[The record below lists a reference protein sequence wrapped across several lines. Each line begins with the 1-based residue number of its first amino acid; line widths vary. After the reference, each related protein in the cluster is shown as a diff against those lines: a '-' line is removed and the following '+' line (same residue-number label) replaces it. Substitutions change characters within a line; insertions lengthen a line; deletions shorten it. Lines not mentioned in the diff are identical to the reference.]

1 MSVLNLWRA
10 ASTWKRAFSVI
21 GISAAV
27 FLLSFAL
34 LRADRAHLLPGLVP
48 GGALAILSIALLL
61 EGYRLPKRSRPGPSP
76 HTTPPRTQ
84 ANAAVMP
91 VPAAPPRDA
100 VARPSA

>member
-1 MSVLNLWRA
+1 MSVLNVWRA
-10 ASTWKRAFSVI
+10 ASIWKRASAGI

-34 LRADRAHLLPGLVP
+34 LRADRAHLLPGLFP
-48 GGALAILSIALLL
+48 AGALAVLSIALLL
-61 EGYRLPKRSRPGPSP
+61 EGYRSPRRSRPQPSP
-76 HTTPPRTQ
+76 NTTPPSSQ

-91 VPAAPPRDA
+91 VPTDPPRDA